1 MFKNK
6 LFRTLAIIISLFIV
20 LSGVVYAA
28 TSTRFTYADAG
39 ANGNFDMDMAVY
51 RSQATAGTY
60 ATHSYVY
67 QDSLGKDLIKTYLG
81 FVTNSSLYNVG
92 SVAQL
97 NTVTS
102 GTDLQIGEYRW
113 VHEVSTMAW
122 NPVSKKWV
130 FFWHT
135 YPRNG
140 ASSDDRKFAYG
151 WLGRK
156 TMDNTANNY
165 PDPSTSTLSSKEDR
179 VFVGSGY
186 DNRLQSVADPWAQG
200 TPSKLVVPGDKYLL
214 YTEPGAIY
222 DSAGVLYMAVT
233 GMYMSG
239 STALGDV
246 ILIKST
252 DDGLTWT
259 YVSCLLTPSDASYIN
274 SGYSFFTASSLY
286 KTSSGAYR
294 IIVSPQSSMSGLY
307 AGLREFEFSSLSSG
321 TLNKDSNGH
330 PILTFSYATSTFLF
344 NHNGAGSFHYGTG
357 HRIYGGAAFFQT
369 PLFRVYDYL
378 P

>member
-1 MFKNK
+1 MYKK
-6 LFRTLAIIISLFIV
+6 ILVRLSIILTILLIISAV
-20 LSGVVYAA
+20 AYAA
-28 TSTRFTYADAG
+28 TSTRFTFAPAG
-39 ANGNFDMDMAVY
+39 PNGNFDMDMAVY
-51 RSQATAGTY
+51 RSQGTPGTY

-67 QDSLGKDLIKTYLG
+67 QDSLGKDLIQTYMG
-81 FVTNSSLYNVG
+81 FVSNSSLYNV
-92 SVAQL
+92 SNVAQL
-97 NTVTS
+97 NTITS
-102 GTDLQIGEYRW
+102 GTDSIIGEYRW
-113 VHEVSTMAW
+113 VHEVSTLGW

-130 FFWHT
+130 FFWMT

-151 WLGRK
+151 WMARK
-156 TMDNTANNY
+156 TMDNTTNNY

-186 DNRLQSVADPWAQG
+186 DNRLQSVSDPWAQG

-214 YTEPGAIY
+214 YTEPGVIY
-222 DSAGVLYMAVT
+222 DSDGVLYMAVT
-233 GMYMSG
+233 GMYLSG
-239 STALGDV
+239 TTALGDI

-259 YVSCLLTPSDASYIN
+259 YVSCLLTPGDASYIN
-274 SGYSFFTASSLY
+274 SGYSFFTASALY
-286 KTSSGAYR
+286 KTSTGAYR

-307 AGLREFEFSSLSSG
+307 AGLREFQFSDLGTG
-321 TLNKDSNGH
+321 TLNKDANGH

-357 HRIYGGAAFFQT
+357 HRIYGGASFFQT
-369 PLFRVYDYL
+369 PVFRMYDYL